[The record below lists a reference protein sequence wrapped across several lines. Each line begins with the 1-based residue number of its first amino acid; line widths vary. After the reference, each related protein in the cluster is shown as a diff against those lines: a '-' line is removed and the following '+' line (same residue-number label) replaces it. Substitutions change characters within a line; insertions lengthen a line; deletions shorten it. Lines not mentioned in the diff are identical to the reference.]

1 MCKNTLK
8 EEFKMIIII
17 DDSSIQHLTF
27 KLVLTIHLK

>member
-8 EEFKMIIII
+8 EEFKIIII

>member
-8 EEFKMIIII
+8 EEYKMNIT

-27 KLVLTIHLK
+27 KLVLTKFI

>member
-8 EEFKMIIII
+8 EEYKMNITE
-17 DDSSIQHLTF
+17 DSSRKHLTF